1 MSPEVLHEAAEWLVR
16 LDDQPSG
23 RDREAFR
30 AWLAQDAEH
39 LEAFQRMQETL
50 APLQVLKQAPARS
63 ALLAFKR
70 QRRSVQALKALALAA
85 VLALPLGL
93 FVQQQGATYLLADI
107 RTGSGEWATRQL
119 PDGSLLRLD
128 GGSAVD
134 LDFDGHTRT
143 VRLLRGEILVDVAR
157 DAERPFKVVTEH
169 GSVRALGTRFVV
181 EQLAEGSRLAMIE
194 SSTEVDS
201 HGQRR
206 VVTAGQELHFDATGA
221 GEVQAID
228 GGGVEQAWARHQ
240 LVVRERPLVEVF
252 EQLGRN
258 HSGYLLFDRK
268 ALANIRVTAVLP
280 ADDCERALR
289 LLARSLPLGID
300 HYTPWITRVRYL
312 PDAALR

>member
-23 RDREAFR
+23 RDREAFQ

-39 LEAFQRMQETL
+39 LEAFQQMQETL

-63 ALLAFKR
+63 ALLAFKH
-70 QRRSVQALKALALAA
+70 QRRSALALKALALAA

-93 FVQQQGATYLLADI
+93 FVQQQGGTYLLADI

-134 LDFDGHTRT
+134 LDFDARTRT
-143 VRLLRGEILVDVAR
+143 LHLLRGEILVDVAK

-206 VVTAGQELHFDATGA
+206 VVTAGQELHFDAAGL

-228 GGGVEQAWARHQ
+228 GRGVEQAWARHQ
-240 LVVRERPLVEVF
+240 LVVRERPLVEVL

-280 ADDCERALR
+280 ADDSERALR

-312 PDAALR
+312 AEPGVR

>member
-30 AWLAQDAEH
+30 AWLAQDSEH

-50 APLQVLKQAPARS
+50 APLQLLKQAPARS
-63 ALLAFKR
+63 ALRALKQ
-70 QRRSVQALKALALAA
+70 QRRSAQALKALALAA
-85 VLALPLGL
+85 VLALPLGML
-93 FVQQQGATYLLADI
+93 VQQGPAYLLADI

-134 LDFDGHTRT
+134 LDFDERTRT
-143 VRLLRGEILVDVAR
+143 LHLLRGEILVDVAK
-157 DAERPFKVVTEH
+157 DAGRPFKVVTEH

-181 EQLAEGSRLAMIE
+181 EQLAESSRLAMVE

-201 HGQRR
+201 HGRQR
-206 VVTAGQELHFDATGA
+206 VVSAGQELYFDATGP

-228 GGGVEQAWARHQ
+228 GRSVEQAWARHQ
-240 LVVRERPLVEVF
+240 LVVRERPLVEVL

-280 ADDCERALR
+280 ADDSERALR

-312 PDAALR
+312 HASEPR

>member
-1 MSPEVLHEAAEWLVR
+1 MSPEVLHEAAEWFVR

-30 AWLAQDAEH
+30 AWLEQDSEH

-50 APLQVLKQAPARS
+50 APLQVLKHAPARS
-63 ALLAFKR
+63 ALRAFKQ
-70 QRRSVQALKALALAA
+70 QRRSANAMKALALAV
-85 VLALPLGL
+85 VLALPLVL
-93 FVQQQGATYLLADI
+93 FVQQGPAYLLADI

-134 LDFDGHTRT
+134 LDFDDRTRT
-143 VRLLRGEILVDVAR
+143 VRLLRGEILVDVAK
-157 DAERPFKVVTEH
+157 DAGRPFKVVTEH

-194 SSTEVDS
+194 STTEVDS

-206 VVTAGQELHFDATGA
+206 VVSAGQELHFDATGP
-221 GEVQAID
+221 GEVQPVD
-228 GGGVEQAWARHQ
+228 GRGVEQAWARHQ
-240 LVVRERPLVEVF
+240 LVVRERPLVEVL
-252 EQLGRN
+252 EQLSRN

-280 ADDCERALR
+280 ADDSERALR

-300 HYTPWITRVRYL
+300 HYTTWITRVRYL
-312 PDAALR
+312 PESELR

>member
-1 MSPEVLHEAAEWLVR
+1 MSPEILHEAAEWLVR

-23 RDREAFR
+23 REREAFR
-30 AWLAQDAEH
+30 VWLAQDSEH

-63 ALLAFKR
+63 ALLAFKQ
-70 QRRSVQALKALALAA
+70 QRSAQKLKALALA
-85 VLALPLGL
+85 VLLALPLGL
-93 FVQQQGATYLLADI
+93 FVQQKGATYLLADI
-107 RTGSGEWATRQL
+107 RTGSGEFGTRQL

-134 LDFDGHTRT
+134 LDFDANTRT
-143 VRLLRGEILVDVAR
+143 VHLLRGEILVDVAK
-157 DAERPFKVVTEH
+157 DAARPFKVVTEH

-181 EQLAEGSRLAMIE
+181 EQLAAGSRLAMIE

-206 VVTAGQELHFDATGA
+206 VVTAGQELHFDATGP
-221 GEVQAID
+221 GEVQTID
-228 GGGVEQAWARHQ
+228 ARGVEQAWARQQ
-240 LVVRERPLVEVF
+240 LVVRERPLVEVL

-280 ADDCERALR
+280 ADDSERALR

-312 PDAALR
+312 PESTLR

>member
-1 MSPEVLHEAAEWLVR
+1 MSPEILHEAAEWLVR

-30 AWLAQDAEH
+30 VWLALDSEH

-63 ALLAFKR
+63 ALLAFKQ
-70 QRRSVQALKALALAA
+70 QRRSAQGLKALALAA

-93 FVQQQGATYLLADI
+93 FVQQGPGYLLADI

-119 PDGSLLRLD
+119 PDGSLLRLE
-128 GGSAVD
+128 GGSAVN
-134 LDFDGHTRT
+134 LDFDGRTRT
-143 VRLLRGEILVDVAR
+143 VHLLRGEILVDVAK
-157 DAERPFKVVTEH
+157 DATRPFKVVTEH

-181 EQLAEGSRLAMIE
+181 EQLGDGSRLAMIE

-206 VVTAGQELHFDATGA
+206 VVTAGHQLHFDASGP
-221 GEVQAID
+221 GEEQAID
-228 GGGVEQAWARHQ
+228 GRGVEQAWAQRQ
-240 LVVRERPLVEVF
+240 LVVRERPLIEVL
-252 EQLGRN
+252 EQLSRN
-258 HSGYLLFDRK
+258 HPGYLLFDRK

-280 ADDCERALR
+280 ADDSERALR
-289 LLARSLPLGID
+289 LLARSLALEID
-300 HYTPWITRVRYL
+300 HYTPWITRVRSL
-312 PDAALR
+312 SAPETR

>member
-1 MSPEVLHEAAEWLVR
+1 MSPEVLHEPAEWLVR

-30 AWLAQDAEH
+30 AWLAQDSEH
-39 LEAFQRMQETL
+39 LDAFQRMQETL

-63 ALLAFKR
+63 ALMALKQ
-70 QRRSVQALKALALAA
+70 QRSNRRLKALALVVA
-85 VLALPLGL
+85 LALPLGVFL
-93 FVQQQGATYLLADI
+93 QQQGPAYLLADI
-107 RTGSGEWATRQL
+107 RTGSGEWATRRL

-134 LDFDGHTRT
+134 LDFDANTRT
-143 VRLLRGEILVDVAR
+143 VRLLRGEILVDVAK
-157 DAERPFKVVTEH
+157 DSERPFKVVTDH

-194 SSTEVDS
+194 STTEVDS
-201 HGQRR
+201 HGERR
-206 VVTAGQELHFDATGA
+206 VVTAGQELHFDVNGP
-221 GEVQAID
+221 GELQAID
-228 GGGVEQAWARHQ
+228 GRGVEQAWARHQ
-240 LVVRERPLVEVF
+240 LVVRERPLVDVL

-280 ADDCERALR
+280 ADDSERALR

-300 HYTPWITRVRYL
+300 QYTPWITRVRYL
-312 PDAALR
+312 PESVLR

>member
-1 MSPEVLHEAAEWLVR
+1 MSPEILHEAAEWLVR

-30 AWLAQDAEH
+30 VWLAQDSEH

-63 ALLAFKR
+63 ALLAFKQ
-70 QRRSVQALKALALAA
+70 QRRSAQALKALALVA
-85 VLALPLGL
+85 VLALPVGL
-93 FVQQQGATYLLADI
+93 FVQQGPVYLLADI

-128 GGSAVD
+128 GGSAVN
-134 LDFDGHTRT
+134 LDFDGSTRT
-143 VRLLRGEILVDVAR
+143 VHLLRGEILVYVAK
-157 DAERPFKVVTEH
+157 DAGRPFKVITEH

-206 VVTAGQELHFDATGA
+206 VVTAGHELHFDATGP
-221 GEVQAID
+221 GEEQAID
-228 GGGVEQAWARHQ
+228 GMGVEQAWARHQ
-240 LVVRERPLVEVF
+240 LVVRERPLVEVL
-252 EQLGRN
+252 EQLSRN

-280 ADDCERALR
+280 TDDSERALR
-289 LLARSLPLGID
+289 LLARSLPLAID

-312 PDAALR
+312 PESEFK